1 MSSVKRVLKKAI
13 FLYSVGPNSPDG
25 FKYRAFLLYRKAS
38 ELERKR
44 IEADNPEFVAAFLKL
59 AERIGETW

>member
-1 MSSVKRVLKKAI
+1 MSLKRFFKKTV

-25 FKYRAFLLYRKAS
+25 YRYRAFLLWRKAS

-44 IEADNPEFVAAFLKL
+44 IEAENPEFVAAFLKL